1 MGHRFSISNPTLVT
15 LTASTAV
22 QMIQLTNPSGNA
34 GIEIDEIAFSAFGI
48 LSTAQKA
55 FVELC
60 RITTAAT
67 GTAITPKRYDKDGP
81 APLCTGLIPTVDATL
96 LDLGGGEIDTPWRD
110 LCHLQG
116 GLTYRC
122 SGMGLY
128 LPPNKSIL
136 IRCTAGTTASTGL
149 ARIVWSE

>member
-1 MGHRFSISNPTLVT
+1 MGHRFSISNPALVT
-15 LTASTAV
+15 LTASTAI

-34 GIEIDEIAFSAFGI
+34 AVEIDEIGFAAFGI

-55 FVELC
+55 LIELC
-60 RITTAAT
+60 RPSAAAT
-67 GTAITPKRYDKDGP
+67 GTAITPKRYNKNGE
-81 APLCTGLIPTVDATL
+81 APLCTGLQPTVDGTIA
-96 LDLGGGEIDTPWRD
+96 DLGGGELDVIWRD

-122 SGMGLY
+122 SGMGL
-128 LPPNKSIL
+128 LIPPNKSIIL
-136 IRCTAGTTASTGL
+136 RCTAGTTASTGL